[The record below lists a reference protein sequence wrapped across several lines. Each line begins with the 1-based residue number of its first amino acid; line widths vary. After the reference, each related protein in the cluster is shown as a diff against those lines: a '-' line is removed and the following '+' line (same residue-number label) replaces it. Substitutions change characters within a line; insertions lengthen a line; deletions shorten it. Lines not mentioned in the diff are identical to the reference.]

1 MKIVLGFMPMI
12 MNLHDPPLSVTNWQ
26 SASLVRRGETSKKVA
41 DFEKKII
48 GWQSTN
54 QGLEDFYYLFYCIY
68 NANIAPSGYATTYMI
83 INWKQN
89 LLFQYLWR
97 PRISLYEI
105 FQSTGRLT
113 SDWYRNLGGS
123 DGTRR
128 IDLSG
133 SARYSGGRQTA
144 VWAHQRTLRIVL

>member
-12 MNLHDPPLSVTNWQ
+12 MTYESSWSTVERDKLTIRKFGSTGRNV
-26 SASLVRRGETSKKVA
+26 KKGGW
-41 DFEKKII
+41 FWKKKL
-48 GWQSTN
+48 GDN